1 LTWEAFCVLG
11 GGVAETFSPISVSVM
26 RAELRALAARCV
38 GTLQACLLAELTK
51 ASVNVNGGQVVS
63 ATAANAHSVSFSEPG
78 KGGPTPSAYQAM
90 WESLITLY
98 EEIVAALPADPAPTD
113 ADILREMLYQLQPAR
128 TVTNSYAGLRYA

>member
-1 LTWEAFCVLG
+1 LG
-11 GGVAETFSPISVSVM
+11 GGVAETFSPISVATM

-38 GTLQACLLAELTK
+38 GTLQSCLLAELGK
-51 ASVNVNGGQVVS
+51 ASANVNGGQVVS

-90 WESLITLY
+90 WSGLLDLY
-98 EEIVAALPADPAPTD
+98 DQIVAALPADPAPTD

-128 TVTNSYAGLRYA
+128 TATNSFLSLRYA